1 MTNRKHFLD
10 NLRTFGVLML
20 LPQHTFM
27 LFNNWGESWYI
38 HSADL
43 LVPSIIKSF
52 NSFWMMPLLFTIAG
66 ISSRYALEKRGA
78 GGYAKERV
86 KKLIIPLIFGV
97 LLIVPVQSYIAG
109 TFWNGHAGYF
119 DSFTRLT
126 DLRGYDGAF
135 TVGQLWFLLYLFVI
149 AMISLPFLL
158 LHKKNL
164 QVRLDKGK
172 RILCDKI
179 PLVVLI
185 VLGLLPLAGRVA
197 FDISGISPL
206 EYLAYFLLGYFFLTY
221 DSVMAKLDK
230 YRFLLLGLFIL
241 IAGFFTYLFNTPIR
255 DDSWLLQPAIGN
267 VILAVFSILIQ
278 LTSWLAVLAL
288 FGLARHYLNFN
299 GKVSAY
305 LSKSSFGVYMF
316 HQSWIVIAGYFII
329 RAVGNPWAQLPLV
342 ILSVIILTYA
352 TYEVVRRIPGLRWM
366 FGLKK

>member
-1 MTNRKHFLD
+1 MENRKHYLD
-10 NLRTFGVLML
+10 NLRTFAVLML
-20 LPQHTFM
+20 FAQHSFM
-27 LFNNWGESWYI
+27 LFNNWGETWYI
-38 HSADL
+38 HSTEL
-43 LVPSIIKSF
+43 LLPSIIKNF

-66 ISSRYALEKRGA
+66 ISSRYALERRGA

-86 KKLIIPLIFGV
+86 KKLLVPLIFGV
-97 LLIVPVQSYIAG
+97 LLIVPVQAYIAG

-149 AMISLPFLL
+149 AMVSLPFLRL
-158 LHKKNL
+158 YQKNL
-164 QVRLDKGK
+164 RVRLEKGK
-172 RILCDKI
+172 RTLYDKI
-179 PLVVLI
+179 PLIVLI
-185 VLGLLPLAGRVA
+185 VLGMLPLAGRVT

-206 EYLAYFLLGYFFLTY
+206 EYLAYFLLGYFLLTNENM
-221 DSVMAKLDK
+221 MAKLDK
-230 YRFLLLGLFIL
+230 YRFILLGLFV
-241 IAGFFTYLFNTPIR
+241 IAAGSLTYLFNTPIR
-255 DDSWLLQPAIGN
+255 DDSWLLQPGHIE
-267 VILAVFSILIQ
+267 VILVIIEILVQ

-288 FGLARHYLNFN
+288 LGLAHHHLNFS
-299 GKVSAY
+299 GRVAAY

-366 FGLKK
+366 FVLKK